1 MKISRQSTLMI
12 LSMALLLAFAS
23 LTGCVQNQGAD
34 TSGAAVE
41 LTDSTV
47 RVPPGDPT
55 KFWDSMGWVE
65 LTKAEQALWA
75 VLGWNEASWEGE
87 AKQPA
92 SEDKYWKSLND
103 EERSACKK
111 LSYTKRLWDNS

>member
-1 MKISRQSTLMI
+1 MRILRQSTLII
-12 LSMALLLAFAS
+12 LAMAMMFAFSS
-23 LTGCVQNQGAD
+23 LTGCVSTEGAK

-41 LTDSTV
+41 LTDTTV

-55 KFWDSMGWVE
+55 KFWDSMGWGE
-65 LTKAEQALWA
+65 LTKAEQELWA
-75 VLGWNEASWEGE
+75 VLGWDEASYEGE

-92 SEDKYWKSLND
+92 SEDKYWKQLND
-103 EERSACKK
+103 AERDACKK